1 MSNIS
6 KDDILSKIVEKT
18 EEITGKELPDN
29 IITDSDIPANTTY
42 ASIERFNSVMKLAGY
57 LNDNIYDVSDK
68 EYIECMIYN
77 TIVLILKHH
86 KARMDYQLLSCIY
99 TTLCEIGAVINRI
112 VSCDDVGEL
121 LNYVLWITYTAYCVG
136 KGIQNEATEVCFEVD
151 YDIAEISIR
160 TSDIDNVASIQDIIC
175 RLDEY
180 FMDIEYY
187 NITDKKYFDKLY
199 KSNDQ
204 LRHNDVDNVEN
215 VINERESNMIRKEE
229 FSRRRTPDVYTRRNG
244 KLEKLNEKKPNSEL
258 IERMDYVINRLDKIT
273 GAVEKLV
280 DNCNIEIHTDFDE
293 LNQKV
298 SEKYNNKEYDQ
309 NEAINDYNKIM
320 SFSSGG
326 KLESALEDEF
336 ISFITDAISKGNKES
351 NDDCEKTDKDK
362 STTDN
367 SERTDWLDGMLDAAL
382 KVDYESLFND
392 DYLLDLKRTLVSALT
407 KEHDKEIMDEL
418 SSKDSVNNTPNHSD
432 DLDTSSLQLDNLL
445 FKKDCTSATIKRM
458 SGEVLD
464 TTNVMKLFLD
474 LIRSNKTTDEV
485 PKKTIFCI
493 LGESGS
499 GKDTLVEYTLKEFKL
514 DLKPVLSYTD
524 RPIRQGEQN
533 GKEHIFLSK
542 DEMTEFL
549 KSNKKD
555 IAAYTQIGETG
566 YRYCA
571 MTSVIDR
578 SDIYIIDPNGLKEF
592 KERTGDR
599 YNIVSIYID
608 CPLKERRK
616 RTEKRGDS
624 VDKFEARVA
633 AESDQFAKFREGHE
647 YDHVIDNGSMYTIY
661 HSSMVLFDIF
671 RYYRKDIRDVR

>member
-1 MSNIS
+1 
-6 KDDILSKIVEKT
+6 
-18 EEITGKELPDN
+18 
-29 IITDSDIPANTTY
+29 
-42 ASIERFNSVMKLAGY
+42 
-57 LNDNIYDVSDK
+57 
-68 EYIECMIYN
+68 
-77 TIVLILKHH
+77 
-86 KARMDYQLLSCIY
+86 
-99 TTLCEIGAVINRI
+99 
-112 VSCDDVGEL
+112 
-121 LNYVLWITYTAYCVG
+121 
-136 KGIQNEATEVCFEVD
+136 
-151 YDIAEISIR
+151 
-160 TSDIDNVASIQDIIC
+160 
-175 RLDEY
+175 
-180 FMDIEYY
+180 
-187 NITDKKYFDKLY
+187 
-199 KSNDQ
+199 
-204 LRHNDVDNVEN
+204 
-215 VINERESNMIRKEE
+215 MIRNED
-229 FSRRRTPDVYTRRNG
+229 FRGRRTPDVYTRRNG

-258 IERMDYVINRLDKIT
+258 IDRLDCVINKLDKIT

-280 DNCNIEIHTDFDE
+280 NNCNIEIDTDVDE

-298 SEKYNNKEYDQ
+298 SEKYHSEES
-309 NEAINDYNKIM
+309 NEAKPQSDEYVKDDLFTVLDRINSRKSD
-320 SFSSGG
+320 G
-326 KLESALEDEF
+326 
-336 ISFITDAISKGNKES
+336 
-351 NDDCEKTDKDK
+351 DCEKTDKDK
-362 STTDN
+362 STADN
-367 SERTDWLDGMLDAAL
+367 NDWLDGILDTAL

-407 KEHDKEIMDEL
+407 KDQDKEIMDEL
-418 SSKDSVNNTPNHSD
+418 SSKDSVNNKPTHSD

-445 FKKDCTSATIKRM
+445 FEKDCTSATIKRM

-533 GKEHIFLSK
+533 GKEHVFLSK
-542 DEMTEFL
+542 EEMTEFL
-549 KSNKKD
+549 NSNKKD

-599 YNIVSIYID
+599 YNIISIYID

-616 RTEKRGDS
+616 RTEGRSDAAS
-624 VDKFEARVA
+624 KFEARVA
-633 AESDQFAKFREGHE
+633 AESDQFAKFREEHG
-647 YDHVIDNGSMYTIY
+647 YDHVIDNGSMSTIY
-661 HSSMVLFDIF
+661 RSAMTLADIF
-671 RYYRKDIRDVR
+671 RYYKNDAR

>member
-6 KDDILSKIVEKT
+6 KDDILRKIVEKT

-99 TTLCEIGAVINRI
+99 TALCEIGAVINRI

-121 LNYVLWITYTAYCVG
+121 LNYVLWITYAAYCVG

-160 TSDIDNVASIQDIIC
+160 ISDIDNVASIQDIIC
-175 RLDEY
+175 GLDEY

-258 IERMDYVINRLDKIT
+258 IERMDCVINRLDKIT

-298 SEKYNNKEYDQ
+298 SEQYNNR
-309 NEAINDYNKIM
+309 
-320 SFSSGG
+320 
-326 KLESALEDEF
+326 
-336 ISFITDAISKGNKES
+336 ES

-382 KVDYESLFND
+382 KVDYESLFDNS
-392 DYLLDLKRTLVSALT
+392 YLLDLKRTLVSALT
-407 KEHDKEIMDEL
+407 KDQDKEIMDEL
-418 SSKDSVNNTPNHSD
+418 SSKDLVNNKPTHSD

-445 FKKDCTSATIKRM
+445 FEKDCTSATIKRM

-474 LIRSNKTTDEV
+474 VIRSNKTTDEV

-533 GKEHIFLSK
+533 GKEHVFLSK
-542 DEMTEFL
+542 EEMTEFL
-549 KSNKKD
+549 NSNKKD

-608 CPLKERRK
+608 CSLKERRK
-616 RTEKRGDS
+616 RTEGRSDAAS
-624 VDKFEARVA
+624 KFEARVA
-633 AESDQFAKFREGHE
+633 AESDQFAKFREEHG
-647 YDHVIDNGSMYTIY
+647 YDHVIDNGSMSTIY
-661 HSSMVLFDIF
+661 RSAMTLADIF
-671 RYYRKDIRDVR
+671 RYYKNDVR